1 MKKLE
6 TGIIHTRD
14 DIGFIAHDK
23 DDIDYLLRIAEC
35 AEECLIANDQ
45 PIDSEESFIRDCHHY
60 SIDWLKNTM
69 IERWNTRPEPRC
81 DMCKTDCEYCLTY
94 LNTDSNKDATE
105 FYCADFEERE

>member
-1 MKKLE
+1 MSEELKTCPLCHGKVEMEQTSKKGY
-6 TGIIHTRD
+6 TI
-14 DIGFIAHDK
+14 K
-23 DDIDYLLRIAEC
+23 C
-35 AEECLIANDQ
+35 KNCLIELN
-45 PIDSEESFIRDCHHY
+45 SKCHHY